1 MSLHLSTYNQG
12 TYTLTVTK
20 ELKDEKSKQ
29 GTYTLTVTKELKDEK
44 PKQINTNAEG
54 AQ

>member
-1 MSLHLSTYNQG
+1 MALHLSTYNLG
-12 TYTLTVTK
+12 TYTLTVCVRSYQT
-20 ELKDEKSKQ
+20 
-29 GTYTLTVTKELKDEK
+29 KDEK